1 LKASN
6 FIRVVASALVLS
18 TLSFAAGVA
27 GDLSLADGP
36 TSGARVVLRIPPELP
51 SDTVRARPLVSTS
64 TAEAVEIRYVAP
76 ARLRAPRFESIDM
89 LDAAP
94 FDALDVLTALP
105 KASPL
110 VSLKGERQKR
120 G

>member
-1 LKASN
+1 M
-6 FIRVVASALVLS
+6 LS

-36 TSGARVVLRIPPELP
+36 TFGARVVLRIPPEIP
-51 SDTVRARPLVSTS
+51 ADAIRARPLVSTAS
-64 TAEAVEIRYVAP
+64 AEAVEISYVAP
-76 ARLRAPRFESIDM
+76 RLRTPRFPAFDM
-89 LDAAP
+89 LEGSSYA
-94 FDALDVLTALP
+94 ALDVLVTLP